1 MVDDS
6 SNLPVESAKVD
17 PLPVPGLPADW
28 DRQATERIVAVV
40 DQVKVKSAG
49 PAITV
54 ARAAVFGLLGA
65 LLALVAGIVFL
76 IGLVRLLNVVIPK
89 DVWLVYL
96 ILGAVFSLAG
106 MFVWSRRPRNA
117 AS

>member
-1 MVDDS
+1 MADDS
-6 SNLPVESAKVD
+6 PNLPIESTGVD

-28 DRQATERIVAVV
+28 DRQATERIVAAV
-40 DQVKVKSAG
+40 DQVRIKSAG

-65 LLALVAGIVFL
+65 VLAVIAGIILL
-76 IGLVRLLNVVIPK
+76 IGIVRALNNFIPK

-96 ILGAVFSLAG
+96 ILGALFMLAG
-106 MFVWSRRPRNA
+106 AFFWSRRPRNA